1 MLTKRL
7 LRTAAVLAL
16 GSAALTACSSAGGSS
31 AAAPTASGAATATAV
46 STPSGSSGST
56 GSSTGSSSGAS
67 DPTASA
73 VASGGN
79 SSGGNSSGG
88 STSGGSQGGSG
99 SNVVASTAACR
110 TADLSF
116 GFGPDSGPQT
126 VGDTTAPEVVKLTNT
141 RSSAC
146 AMYGF
151 PGVDLIT
158 SYGRISV
165 PRSGQSPRRV
175 VLQPGQSAV
184 FDVIY
189 PVNNDNGS
197 GIRVTSMVITLPNET
212 HSHTLAWGEG
222 TLPVGAGSAGSKAL
236 VVDPVS
242 PFPG

>member
-7 LRTAAVLAL
+7 LHTAAVLAL
-16 GSAALTACSSAGGSS
+16 GSAALTACSSAGGTS

-46 STPSGSSGST
+46 PTPSGSS
-56 GSSTGSSSGAS
+56 GSSSGAS

-79 SSGGNSSGG
+79 SSGGSTSGG
-88 STSGGSQGGSG
+88 NSSGGSQGGTG
-99 SNVVASTAACR
+99 SPVVARTAACR

-116 GFGPDSGPQT
+116 GYGPDSGPQV

-158 SYGRISV
+158 NYGRISV

-189 PVNNDNGS
+189 PVNTDNGS

-212 HSHTLAWGEG
+212 HSRTLAWGEG
-222 TLPVGAGSAGSKAL
+222 TLPVGAGASKGL